1 MSHFVGNSEDDFQT
15 DTLPAVRA
23 KLKWFNGPKG
33 FGFVVPDG
41 EDIDAFLHVTT
52 LQRAGATSLGDG
64 ADLMCRIKRGPRG
77 AMVTEVTEILD
88 LGALP
93 ETAMPTSAPRM
104 PESSLYR
111 METSENTGAEKGVT
125 MEGTVKWYKP
135 EKGFGFIIPEDQAKD
150 VFVHKACLE
159 RHGLLGLEPGQ
170 RVRMQVR
177 AVAKGREVIDFELM
191 NG

>member
-1 MSHFVGNSEDDFQT
+1 MSHFVGNSEDGFQT
-15 DTLPAVRA
+15 DTLPTVRA

-52 LQRAGATSLGDG
+52 LQRAGATALGDG

-104 PESSLYR
+104 PQPDGHAAADQN
-111 METSENTGAEKGVT
+111 NTAEKGVT
-125 MEGTVKWYKP
+125 MDGTVKWYKP

-150 VFVHKACLE
+150 VFIHKACLE
-159 RHGLLGLEPGQ
+159 RHGLMGLEPGQ

-191 NG
+191 DG